1 MCIKTWSDWLI
12 QNDCKTKT
20 CKCWIWKSY
29 YQLKIIIGVLSQNMH
44 SKQPQK
50 RSGHLSPGAGGETEN
65 TQTHGARRE
74 RSRHAEKG
82 QPSDI
87 HNTGTRGTQHLTES
101 DGRWQTGGERH
112 ERERGRGRTS
122 RWDAE
127 IEFKGAKEQKTAR
140 VRKTDYKR
148 YRKQGEQ
155 SYCPDWL

>member
-1 MCIKTWSDWLI
+1 MKR
-12 QNDCKTKT
+12 
-20 CKCWIWKSY
+20 CKCWIWKKKLLLIVNNNRSVITKY
-29 YQLKIIIGVLSQNMH
+29 TQQT
-44 SKQPQK
+44 PQK
-50 RSGHLSPGAGGETEN
+50 RSGHFSWGGEGEIEN
-65 TQTHGARRE
+65 TQTHGAAHSARRE
-74 RSRHAEKG
+74 RSRHARKG

-101 DGRWQTGGERH
+101 DGRWQTGGEKY
-112 ERERGRGRTS
+112 EREKETGRTS

-148 YRKQGEQ
+148 YRKQREQ